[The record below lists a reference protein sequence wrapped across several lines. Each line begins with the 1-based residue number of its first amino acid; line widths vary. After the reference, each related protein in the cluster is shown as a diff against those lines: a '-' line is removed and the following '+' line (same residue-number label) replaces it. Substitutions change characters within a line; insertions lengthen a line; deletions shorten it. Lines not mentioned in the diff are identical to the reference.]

1 MKHNTQGACKNELE
15 RETFDK
21 QNRERERE
29 KERKRER
36 LDTKG
41 GMCQPLFLTD
51 SNF

>member
-1 MKHNTQGACKNELE
+1 MKHNTQGACENEPE

-21 QNRERERE
+21 QKRERKRERE
-29 KERKRER
+29 RER